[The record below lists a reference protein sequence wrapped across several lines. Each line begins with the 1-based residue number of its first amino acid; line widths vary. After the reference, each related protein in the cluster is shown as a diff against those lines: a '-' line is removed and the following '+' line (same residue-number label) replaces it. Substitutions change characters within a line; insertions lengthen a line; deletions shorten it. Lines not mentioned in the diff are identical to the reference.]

1 MQIEFDPSKRDL
13 TLLERGLDFMDA
25 AIVFAGVNIT
35 LMDARQS
42 YGEERL
48 ITFGGLNGRWVLVVW
63 TPRGEEGDIPHII
76 SARKA
81 ENHEEKSW
89 ARHFRK

>member
-63 TPRGEEGDIPHII
+63 TPRGSARRII
-76 SARKA
+76 SMRYANEREIAKYTPA
-81 ENHEEKSW
+81 LG
-89 ARHFRK
+89 

>member
-1 MQIEFDPSKRDL
+1 MRIEFDPAKRDR

-48 ITFGGLNGRWVLVVW
+48 ITFGGLYGRWVLVVW
-63 TPRGEEGDIPHII
+63 TPRGAARRII
-76 SARKA
+76 SLRKA
-81 ENHEEKSW
+81 NEREIHTFNQ
-89 ARHFRK
+89 ALD

>member
-1 MQIEFDPSKRDL
+1 MQIEFAPSKRDL

-25 AIVFAGVNIT
+25 ARVFAGVNIT

-48 ITFGGLNGRWVLVVW
+48 ITFGGLNGRWVLVAW
-63 TPRGEEGDIPHII
+63 TPRGAARRII
-76 SARKA
+76 SMRYANEREIAKYTPA
-81 ENHEEKSW
+81 LG
-89 ARHFRK
+89 

>member
-1 MQIEFDPSKRDL
+1 MRIEFDPSKRDR

-42 YGEERL
+42 YGEECL
-48 ITFGGLNGRWVLVVW
+48 ITFGGLNCRWVLVVW
-63 TPRGEEGDIPHII
+63 TPRGAARRII
-76 SARKA
+76 SMRYANEREIAKYTPA
-81 ENHEEKSW
+81 LG
-89 ARHFRK
+89 

>member
-25 AIVFAGVNIT
+25 AIVFAGVNVT

-63 TPRGEEGDIPHII
+63 TPRGAARRII
-76 SARKA
+76 SMRYANEREIAKYTPA
-81 ENHEEKSW
+81 LG
-89 ARHFRK
+89 